1 MRVHAWIAG
10 VADRLG
16 HRRGPSF
23 GENRV
28 RRERHIERLWDG
40 WEAVLGSLG
49 ARWERLTY
57 RFRARRGRVVEALW
71 DGWEGFLGS
80 VGARWERLTYRFRA
94 RRERVHFNRAER
106 FRWSM
111 TRRSSIIV
119 GAGLCFMVMVTM
131 AVLIRAR
138 MGPPAPPRA
147 ASVKASVAL
156 GSIVVPDVRGLSA
169 SDARTEL
176 ERVGLEF
183 AQPRAAL
190 GMPGQVLWTDPNIG
204 RSVPS
209 DTPVTVVVGVE
220 DERLGSASSLSWL
233 ERICKLFGW
242 PQPESC
248 RRRGPV

>member
-1 MRVHAWIAG
+1 MRFQTWITG
-10 VADRLG
+10 VAGRLG
-16 HRRGPSF
+16 HRRGASF

-40 WEAVLGSLG
+40 WEGFLGSVG

-94 RRERVHFNRAER
+94 RRERVHANRAQR
-106 FRWSM
+106 SRRSM
-111 TRRSSIIV
+111 TSRSSIIV
-119 GAGLCFMVMVTM
+119 GAGLCFVVMVTM

-138 MGPPAPPRA
+138 IGPPAPPSA
-147 ASVKASVAL
+147 ASVKTSVAS
-156 GSIVVPDVRGLSA
+156 GNIAVPDVRGLSA
-169 SDARTEL
+169 SDARAEL
-176 ERVGLEF
+176 ERVGLKF
-183 AQPRAAL
+183 AEPRAAL
-190 GMPGQVLWTDPNIG
+190 GIPGQVLWTDPNIG
-204 RSVPS
+204 RSVPPGTS
-209 DTPVTVVVGVE
+209 VTVVIGVE
-220 DERLGSASSLSWL
+220 DERLGSAGSRSWL